1 MTDLDLTLT
10 PAQWEH
16 WDRHGW
22 TLTVAPTEPSTDPT
36 SAMLRA
42 EHAHGRS
49 LSSIARACGITRERV
64 RQLVTATA
72 PVPATVPCPECNGS
86 GQARIGDLMAYLPP
100 CRHCDGSGVVPRT
113 VGIIRPEQV
122 CPACGGMRDV
132 AAADEPNPM
141 PCARCKGL
149 GHFPAERVGIAT
161 VTPVPVVPWI
171 LGGDDADPP
180 YARAGDLPPVH
191 RWGKTYEE
199 VCGVAA
205 LFPTPP
211 NPGTTVWRLD
221 RNEER

>member
-72 PVPATVPCPECNGS
+72 PVPATVPCPDDPPWTKGKA
-86 GQARIGDLMAYLPP
+86 GQCPT
-100 CRHCDGSGVVPRT
+100 CSGSGVVPRT
-113 VGIIRPEQV
+113 VGITRAEGR
-122 CPACGGMRDV
+122 CECAEHGRWNGERYTGMRV
-132 AAADEPNPM
+132 NTRACPWH
-141 PCARCKGL
+141 KTG
-149 GHFPAERVGIAT
+149 GVIPAERVGTAT
-161 VTPVPVVPWI
+161 VTAVPVV
-171 LGGDDADPP
+171 
-180 YARAGDLPPVH
+180 DLD
-191 RWGKTYEE
+191 GEE
-199 VCGVAA
+199 IEGVALA
-205 LFPTPP
+205 VTESNAWLVDPDVEQDRLVTHLFPTPP
-211 NPGTTVWRLD
+211 EPGDTVWRLD